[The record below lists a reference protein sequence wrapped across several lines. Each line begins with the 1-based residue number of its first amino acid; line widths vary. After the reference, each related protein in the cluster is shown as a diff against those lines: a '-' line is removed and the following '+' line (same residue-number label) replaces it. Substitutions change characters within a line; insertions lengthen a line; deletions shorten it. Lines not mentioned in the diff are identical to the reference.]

1 MRNDRQTARPI
12 DANALREAAET
23 CRETTEAFQELIDAQ
38 PTLGAAQ
45 ERTTR
50 MLRKYS
56 RPNVFADLWLHCEA
70 CGGVVNDNWRYKYC
84 PECGARVKEQEGY
97 EPIEEA

>member
-1 MRNDRQTARPI
+1 MRPI
-12 DANALREAAET
+12 DADVLREAAET
-23 CRETTEAFQELIDAQ
+23 CIETTDAFQALIDAQ

-70 CGGVVNDNWRYKYC
+70 CGGAVNDNWRYKYC
-84 PECGARVKEQEGY
+84 PECVARVKEQEGY

>member
-1 MRNDRQTARPI
+1 MRNDSTAVRPI
-12 DANALREAAET
+12 DANALHEAAET
-23 CRETTEAFQELIDAQ
+23 CREATDAFQELIDAQ
-38 PTLGAAQ
+38 PTLSAAQ

-84 PECGARVKEQEGY
+84 PECGASVKEQEGY